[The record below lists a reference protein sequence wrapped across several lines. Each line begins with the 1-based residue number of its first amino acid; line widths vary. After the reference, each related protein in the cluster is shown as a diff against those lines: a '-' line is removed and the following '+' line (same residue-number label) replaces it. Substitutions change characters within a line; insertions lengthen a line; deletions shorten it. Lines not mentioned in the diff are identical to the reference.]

1 MKKLLGLCCL
11 VSAALALLSASAL
24 AGTVSKHSFY
34 SSVLEREMVYN
45 LYVPDSYAAGS
56 LRYPVMYMLHGN
68 LGTEESWIEAGNMP
82 ATLEGLVA
90 EGKVTEQL
98 LVVPADPKFWWA
110 DGDEESMLTAFV
122 EDLIPHIDA
131 NHRTLA
137 ERSGRAITGYS
148 AGGFG
153 TVNIV
158 LQHPELFAVAAPLS
172 PAVYAPVP
180 PSDSSATR
188 QDTFVSDGEFDAERW
203 ESRNWVS
210 FIDDYKARGIVVPF
224 YINSGDHDR
233 FDIAYYAT
241 VFYQALREYQPRR
254 VELRI
259 FDGDHDFDAWGGSIG
274 DAMQY
279 MTAYLKSPQ

>member
-1 MKKLLGLCCL
+1 M
-11 VSAALALLSASAL
+11 
-24 AGTVSKHSFY
+24 
-34 SSVLEREMVYN
+34 
-45 LYVPDSYAAGS
+45 
-56 LRYPVMYMLHGN
+56 
-68 LGTEESWIEAGNMP
+68 
-82 ATLEGLVA
+82 
-90 EGKVTEQL
+90 
-98 LVVPADPKFWWA
+98 
-110 DGDEESMLTAFV
+110 
-122 EDLIPHIDA
+122 
-131 NHRTLA
+131 
-137 ERSGRAITGYS
+137 
-148 AGGFG
+148 
-153 TVNIV
+153 
-158 LQHPELFAVAAPLS
+158 
-172 PAVYAPVP
+172 YAPVP